1 MMKKIFF
8 VLALIT
14 GSFSAVS
21 AQGFEPQVKVGGLLG
36 IDKHKNHSFGAEFL
50 AGYRFN
56 PNVRVGLGVGIDY
69 CDLKYQEEYRGI
81 KYYQSEYKES
91 AAYVPV
97 FANGKFNFID
107 NKVSPYFSADVGYA
121 IFIPCSKY
129 AEDNKLGMF
138 FKPAFGVDFSMGK
151 GAFFVEV
158 CYNYQMRDFNG
169 TCNYNQIGLAVGYQF

>member
-1 MMKKIFF
+1 MKKLFL
-8 VLALIT
+8 VLALIA
-14 GSFSAVS
+14 GSFSAVG
-21 AQGFEPQVKVGGLLG
+21 AQGFEPQVKVNGMLG
-36 IDKHKNHSFGAEFL
+36 IDTYKNHSFGAEFL

-56 PNVRVGLGVGIDY
+56 PQVRVGLGAGIDY
-69 CDLKYQEEYRGI
+69 CNLKYEGASKYR
-81 KYYQSEYKES
+81 SEYKES

-107 NKVSPYFSADVGYA
+107 NNVSPYFSADVGYA
-121 IFIPCSKY
+121 IFIPGSGY

-151 GAFFVEV
+151 GALFVEV

-169 TCNYNQIGLAVGYQF
+169 TRNYNQIGLAVGYQF